1 MTAYG
6 MNLLAEAERVK
17 DTVVVSGEG
26 MRLYR
31 GLDPVAEVEVL
42 LTVWPDGVR
51 EVATRPAHSDGWTA
65 WSPPIYLDGK
75 PIAEVAR

>member
-1 MTAYG
+1 MRYAEQ
-6 MNLLAEAERVK
+6 LLAEAERVK
-17 DTVVVSGEG
+17 ESAAAEG

-31 GLDPVAEVEVL
+31 GLHPVAEVEVL

-65 WSPPIYLDGK
+65 WSPPIFLDAK
-75 PIAEVAR
+75 PVAEVAS